1 MEVRYQVTEE
11 GLWVQ
16 MPKELDHHVAATLC
30 GRIDGLVEE
39 YRVRELV
46 LDFSETEF
54 MDSSGIG
61 MLIGRSRTMGFRKGR
76 VSATGMSNRIRR
88 LFDAAGLGQL
98 IAVKEEL
105 NGE

>member
-54 MDSSGIG
+54 MGSSGIG

-88 LFDAAGLGQL
+88 MFDAAGLGQL

-105 NGE
+105 DGE